1 MARRSTS
8 KLQNAG
14 AALHRGLYRLTRGR
28 LLGKIGGL
36 GVLLLTTRGRRTGKV
51 RTIPLLY
58 VDDAGDYVLIASN
71 GGAELHPAWYLN
83 LQAQPDATVEI
94 DGRKVPVRA
103 SDVIDPADRERLWKR
118 ANEGYSGY
126 DGYATKTDRTIPVV
140 RLHPVS

>member
-1 MARRSTS
+1 M
-8 KLQNAG
+8 
-14 AALHRGLYRLTRGR
+14 
-28 LLGKIGGL
+28 
-36 GVLLLTTRGRRTGKV
+36 

-94 DGRKVPVRA
+94 DGRTVPVHATDVVDPDDRA
-103 SDVIDPADRERLWKR
+103 RLWKR

-140 RLHPVS
+140 RLQPTS